1 MDFTLETPSYISSRS
16 ANSLISFSRPT
27 RIQAITLDNLNKILD
42 ELLLLI
48 LTSAKSLATDRIKSD
63 GILKVLGGQ
72 SGSGSGA
79 GALLAKNAVLEAEL
93 ELRSY
98 LEGQRKEG
106 GKMPLGLS
114 ATSRWDGTEGFPV
127 QSAYKTLRIRC
138 QYYSTLGELED
149 PSPNTQQE
157 QNIMSTDGRP
167 IATITPGVAIYVTA
181 LLEFVAEY
189 ILQNVAR
196 VIERDNSD
204 EAALGDLIKAME
216 EDEGTSY
223 WWNKTDSKKHIQ
235 SLDKENKHKGGKVQK
250 PWQVP
255 DANEYD
261 QAAGRKKYNRQS
273 LNALPSATSSNNIN
287 NASTVSSPLHDRTF
301 SSGQLHDLR
310 NAGATSPTFSHQ
322 THTTGMTSV
331 PSGST
336 EGNTLKR
343 RPSTDKGGWFGRRRG
358 SFRSS
363 QDLGFNGFGSNGEKL
378 IPGSALTSRDTD
390 NSLPTTDSGVVNGEG
405 GDFDFLVMSGQTMK
419 VSLTPNRLRSMDA
432 SADGD
437 LDGEKNNRSARKRPG
452 TGTLLRAETP
462 SSFATRVAS
471 PTNLTADGQTD
482 EKGDLPPRPGS
493 RAGSTKAAITR
504 GQNKGAPPSAYRGPD
519 SDAQNISENPET
531 ETSSNG
537 FHDNQRSKGLSAREK
552 SEVSAPPSPMTD
564 SSYVHGNATGRESR
578 MSLASQASTDTNK
591 RLTLSGAG
599 GKVLSLFGRR
609 SNTNTG
615 SSPNSPATSTNVSVD
630 PALTR
635 SYSSSTY
642 RSARVPGGTRT
653 NGEENFTDSRS
664 VTPSG
669 TIDRKDANS
678 TPSGTVSGDKESFSH
693 HSRKSLSPDL
703 QRTNG
708 NSIVA
713 SGSNKTGESIRE
725 ERRESVSKFDERPT
739 TEDDN
744 LHVNNNTGNSQST
757 GLVGIYQEPR
767 ANASAS
773 TLSSAHNRDVA
784 GAQNSTRKVV
794 PWSYNRRRSSGPLIN
809 AANRVG
815 SGGSSGHGHSDL
827 GATTNAAP
835 PSAWSQNNFD
845 ASGSAGSSGHGISA
859 NAGNTPTIGVSPTFG
874 RTSPSPRP
882 FSMTSKT
889 DTARLLVQL
898 NQRMRECNSV
908 EECQRLITQALA
920 LTAAAVHSEHD
931 SPTATNVQT
940 STSDSMP
947 TSTLREQSNT
957 ATVTDP
963 ERELLNNVPIY
974 KPVNY
979 RNLALPMAIGY
990 DPAEDDN
997 LPLFKKQ
1004 SLVAAWLLDNDG
1016 DEPQLHEISAQEGK
1030 EVEPLPRTPSI
1041 TANRKSSRR
1050 SSFASPGI
1058 GNYKRGA
1065 ISRQNSVS
1073 SAGQES
1079 EFASADE
1086 RPRQSMFSANSHA
1099 TESHQDIPADFIPT
1113 GQGMLL
1119 QAATNGKRKP
1129 VPALPISNGK
1139 NGQTNAIQT
1148 RNTSMYEMPSAADSG
1163 TAAGFIDDEE
1173 ANRVSLVS
1181 STHSTYRDA
1190 EEGSETVM

>member
-1 MDFTLETPSYISSRS
+1 MDFTWETPSYISSRS

-167 IATITPGVAIYVTA
+167 IATVTPGVAIYVTA

-204 EAALGDLIKAME
+204 EASLGDLIKAME

-223 WWNKTDSKKHIQ
+223 WWNKTESRKHIR
-235 SLDKENKHKGGKVQK
+235 SLDKENRVKCGKVQK

-273 LNALPSATSSNNIN
+273 LNALPSATSSNAIN
-287 NASTVSSPLHDRTF
+287 NTGTVSSPLHDRTF

-310 NAGATSPTFSHQ
+310 NGTGSIGGATSPTFSHQ
-322 THTTGMTSV
+322 THTTGMTSI

-363 QDLGFNGFGSNGEKL
+363 QDLGINGLGPNGEKV
-378 IPGSALTSRDTD
+378 IPNSALTSRDTD
-390 NSLPTTDSGVVNGEG
+390 NSLSTADSGVVSGEG

-432 SADGD
+432 SADD
-437 LDGEKNNRSARKRPG
+437 DQDGEKANRSARKRPG

-462 SSFATRVAS
+462 SSLATRVAS

-482 EKGDLPPRPGS
+482 EKGELPPRPGS

-519 SDAQNISENPET
+519 NDVQNISENAET
-531 ETSSNG
+531 EISSNG
-537 FHDNQRSKGLSAREK
+537 VHDNQRSKSLSTREK

-564 SSYVHGNATGRESR
+564 SSYAHGNPTGRESR

-615 SSPNSPATSTNVSVD
+615 SNPNSPAASTNVSVD
-630 PALTR
+630 PSLTR

-642 RSARVPGGTRT
+642 RSLRATGGVRT

-664 VTPSG
+664 ATPSG

-678 TPSGTVSGDKESFSH
+678 TPSGTVSGDKESSYH
-693 HSRKSLSPDL
+693 GRNSLSPDL

-708 NSIVA
+708 NGLVA
-713 SGSNKTGESIRE
+713 SGSNKTGDSIRE
-725 ERRESVSKFDERPT
+725 ERRESVSKFDERAT
-739 TEDDN
+739 SEEDN
-744 LHVNNNTGNSQST
+744 SHGNHTNNAQNA

-773 TLSSAHNRDVA
+773 TLSSVHNRDA
-784 GAQNSTRKVV
+784 TGAQSSRKVV
-794 PWSYNRRRSSGPLIN
+794 PWAYNRRRSSGPMIN

-827 GATTNAAP
+827 GATSGPP
-835 PSAWSQNNFD
+835 PSAWSQNNFETGG
-845 ASGSAGSSGHGISA
+845 SGGSSGHGISA

-931 SPTATNVQT
+931 SPTATNAQG
-940 STSDSMP
+940 STSDSLP
-947 TSTLREQSNT
+947 TSTLKEQSVT
-957 ATVTDP
+957 ATETNP
-963 ERELLNNVPIY
+963 EHTMLNSVPLY

-979 RNLALPMAIGY
+979 RNLALPMAVGY
-990 DPAEDDN
+990 NSAEDDN

-1004 SLVAAWLLDNDG
+1004 SLVASWLLDNDG
-1016 DEPQLHEISAQEGK
+1016 DEPQLHEISTNEEK
-1030 EVEPLPRTPSI
+1030 EAETLPRTPSI

-1058 GNYKRGA
+1058 GYHKRA

-1086 RPRQSMFSANSHA
+1086 RPRQSILSSNSHA
-1099 TESHQDIPADFIPT
+1099 TDSHQDTSADLNSS

-1129 VPALPISNGK
+1129 VPAYVMPNGK
-1139 NGQTNAIQT
+1139 SGQT
-1148 RNTSMYEMPSAADSG
+1148 TSISVPNSGMYEMPSAADSN
-1163 TAAGFIDDEE
+1163 TAAGFVEDEE
-1173 ANRVSLVS
+1173 AHRVSLVS

>member
-1 MDFTLETPSYISSRS
+1 MDFTSETPSYISSRS

-114 ATSRWDGTEGFPV
+114 ATSKWDGTEGFPV

-204 EAALGDLIKAME
+204 EASLGDLIKAME

-223 WWNKTDSKKHIQ
+223 WWNKTESKKYIQ
-235 SLDKENKHKGGKVQK
+235 SLDKENKSKGGKVQK

-255 DANEYD
+255 HANEYD
-261 QAAGRKKYNRQS
+261 QAAGKKKYNRQS
-273 LNALPSATSSNNIN
+273 LTALPSATSSNAIN
-287 NASTVSSPLHDRTF
+287 NSGTASSPLHDRTF

-310 NAGATSPTFSHQ
+310 NGTGSIGGATSPTFSHQ
-322 THTTGMTSV
+322 THTTGITSI

-363 QDLGFNGFGSNGEKL
+363 QDLGFNGLGPNGEKI
-378 IPGSALTSRDTD
+378 IPNSGLTSRDTD
-390 NSLPTTDSGVVNGEG
+390 NSLSTADSGVVSSEG
-405 GDFDFLVMSGQTMK
+405 GDFDSLVMSGQTMK

-432 SADGD
+432 SADDD
-437 LDGEKNNRSARKRPG
+437 LGGEKANRTARKRPG
-452 TGTLLRAETP
+452 TGSMLRAETP

-471 PTNLTADGQTD
+471 PTNATADGQND
-482 EKGDLPPRPGS
+482 EKGDLPPRPNS
-493 RAGSTKAAITR
+493 KAATTR

-519 SDAQNISENPET
+519 SEVQSISENAET
-531 ETSSNG
+531 ETSPNG
-537 FHDNQRSKGLSAREK
+537 AQRSKGLAAK
-552 SEVSAPPSPMTD
+552 SETSAPPSPMTD
-564 SSYVHGNATGRESR
+564 SSYAHGNPTGRESR
-578 MSLASQASTDTNK
+578 MSLASQASTDTSR

-609 SNTNTG
+609 SNTG
-615 SSPNSPATSTNVSVD
+615 SSPNSPNVSVD
-630 PALTR
+630 PSLTR

-642 RSARVPGGTRT
+642 RSARVLAATRT
-653 NGEENFTDSRS
+653 NGEEHHTDSRS
-664 VTPSG
+664 ATPSG
-669 TIDRKDANS
+669 TADRRETNS
-678 TPSGTVSGDKESFSH
+678 TPSGTVNGDKESSH
-693 HSRKSLSPDL
+693 HGSKSQSPDL

-708 NSIVA
+708 NGMVA
-713 SGSNKTGESIRE
+713 SGSSKTNESIRE
-725 ERRESVSKFDERPT
+725 ERRESLARFDERAT
-739 TEDDN
+739 SEEDSP
-744 LHVNNNTGNSQST
+744 HANNTTNSQSA

-773 TLSSAHNRDVA
+773 TLSSVHNRDA
-784 GAQNSTRKVV
+784 TGTQASRKVI

-809 AANRVG
+809 AANRIG

-827 GATTNAAP
+827 GATSGPP
-835 PSAWSQNNFD
+835 PSAWSQNNFETG
-845 ASGSAGSSGHGISA
+845 GSVSSSGHGVTG

-898 NQRMRECNSV
+898 NQRMRDCNSV

-920 LTAAAVHSEHD
+920 VTAAAVHSEHD
-931 SPTATNVQT
+931 SPTASNVQT
-940 STSDSMP
+940 STSDSLP
-947 TSTLREQSNT
+947 ASTLKDQIASVPE
-957 ATVTDP
+957 TDP
-963 ERELLNNVPIY
+963 ERTLVNNVPHY

-979 RNLALPMAIGY
+979 RNLALPMAVGY
-990 DPAEDDN
+990 DSTEDDN
-997 LPLFKKQ
+997 LPSFRKQ
-1004 SLVAAWLLDNDG
+1004 SLVAAWLLDNDA
-1016 DEPQLHEISAQEGK
+1016 DEPQLHEISAHEEK
-1030 EVEPLPRTPSI
+1030 EVEAVRRTPSI
-1041 TANRKSSRR
+1041 TAVRKGSRR
-1050 SSFASPGI
+1050 SSIASPGI
-1058 GNYKRGA
+1058 GYHKRA
-1065 ISRQNSVS
+1065 TSRQNSVS
-1073 SAGQES
+1073 SAGHES

-1086 RPRQSMFSANSHA
+1086 RPRHSVFSANSQA
-1099 TESHQDIPADFIPT
+1099 TDSHQDTSTDLMPSS
-1113 GQGMLL
+1113 GQEVLL
-1119 QAATNGKRKP
+1119 QTVTNVKRKP
-1129 VPALPISNGK
+1129 VPAFPISNGK
-1139 NGQTNAIQT
+1139 AGKPASNSVP
-1148 RNTSMYEMPSAADSG
+1148 TSGMYEIPSAADSN
-1163 TAAGFIDDEE
+1163 TAAGYIDDEE